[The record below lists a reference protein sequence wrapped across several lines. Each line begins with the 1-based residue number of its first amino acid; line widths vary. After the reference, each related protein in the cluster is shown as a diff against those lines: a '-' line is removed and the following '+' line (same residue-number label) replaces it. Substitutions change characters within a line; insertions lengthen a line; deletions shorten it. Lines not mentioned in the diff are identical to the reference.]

1 MPRRK
6 KPVSFRTSEVS
17 RVVGA
22 TYNQLVYWDK
32 TGLLKPSLKAASGRG
47 SRRRYSVEDI
57 FELKILMKLLDS
69 SVSLQRIRSSFRFI
83 RGQARMLSSFV
94 VLTDGKTV
102 YFYEDYDVLVDT
114 LKEGQTV
121 LRIAVQDLIADVQDR
136 LTRGRSA
143 GRTNLGQRLDSNH
156 RSGRSVLLKVSS
168 VGASGDIDNEGEGS
182 YAAPN
187 VPIARGSVWI

>member
-1 MPRRK
+1 MPRRR

-17 RVVGA
+17 HVVGA

-32 TGLLKPSLKAASGRG
+32 TGLVSPSLRAASGRG
-47 SRRRYSVEDI
+47 SRRLYSVEDI

-69 SVSLQRIRSSFRFI
+69 SLPLQRIRSSFRFI
-83 RGQARMLSSFV
+83 RGQSKTLSSFV

-121 LRIAVQDLIADVQDR
+121 LRIAVQDLIAEVQAR
-136 LTRGRSA
+136 LT
-143 GRTNLGQRLDSNH
+143 NGQ
-156 RSGRSVLLKVSS
+156 
-168 VGASGDIDNEGEGS
+168 
-182 YAAPN
+182 
-187 VPIARGSVWI
+187 

>member
-1 MPRRK
+1 MARRK

-17 RVVGA
+17 HVTGA
-22 TYNQLVYWDK
+22 SYDQLVYWDK
-32 TGLLKPSLKAASGRG
+32 TGLVRPSLKAASGRG

-83 RGQARMLSSFV
+83 RGQSRALSSFV

-121 LRIAVQDLIADVQDR
+121 LRIAVQDLISEVQAK
-136 LTRGRSA
+136 LTG
-143 GRTNLGQRLDSNH
+143 G
-156 RSGRSVLLKVSS
+156 K
-168 VGASGDIDNEGEGS
+168 
-182 YAAPN
+182 
-187 VPIARGSVWI
+187 

>member
-1 MPRRK
+1 MARRR

-17 RVVGA
+17 HVVGA

-32 TGLLKPSLKAASGRG
+32 TGLVSPSLRAASGRG
-47 SRRRYSVEDI
+47 SRRLYSVEDI

-69 SVSLQRIRSSFRFI
+69 SLPLQRIRSSFRFI
-83 RGQARMLSSFV
+83 RGQSRTLSSFV

-121 LRIAVQDLIADVQDR
+121 LRIAVQDLIAEVQTR
-136 LTRGRSA
+136 LTE
-143 GRTNLGQRLDSNH
+143 GQ
-156 RSGRSVLLKVSS
+156 
-168 VGASGDIDNEGEGS
+168 
-182 YAAPN
+182 
-187 VPIARGSVWI
+187 

>member
-1 MPRRK
+1 MGRRR

-17 RVVGA
+17 HVTGA
-22 TYNQLVYWDK
+22 SYNQLVYWDK
-32 TGLLKPSLKAASGRG
+32 TDLVRPSLKAASGRG

-83 RGQARMLSSFV
+83 RAQSRSLSSFV

-114 LKEGQTV
+114 LKKGQTV
-121 LRIAVQDLIADVQDR
+121 LRIAVQDLISEVQAK
-136 LTRGRSA
+136 LT
-143 GRTNLGQRLDSNH
+143 
-156 RSGRSVLLKVSS
+156 
-168 VGASGDIDNEGEGS
+168 GAK
-182 YAAPN
+182 
-187 VPIARGSVWI
+187 

>member
-1 MPRRK
+1 MGRRR

-17 RVVGA
+17 HVTGA
-22 TYNQLVYWDK
+22 SYDQLVYWDK
-32 TGLLKPSLKAASGRG
+32 TGLVRPSLKAASGRG

-83 RGQARMLSSFV
+83 RGQSRALSSFV

-121 LRIAVQDLIADVQDR
+121 LRIAVQDLISEVQAK
-136 LTRGRSA
+136 LTGW
-143 GRTNLGQRLDSNH
+143 
-156 RSGRSVLLKVSS
+156 
-168 VGASGDIDNEGEGS
+168 E
-182 YAAPN
+182 
-187 VPIARGSVWI
+187 

>member
-1 MPRRK
+1 
-6 KPVSFRTSEVS
+6 
-17 RVVGA
+17 VVGA

-32 TGLLKPSLKAASGRG
+32 TGLVSPSVRTASGRG

-69 SVSLQRIRSSFRFI
+69 SLPLQRVRSSFRFI
-83 RGQARMLSSFV
+83 RRQSRTLSSFV

-121 LRIAVQDLIADVQDR
+121 LRIAVQDLIAEVQAR
-136 LTRGRSA
+136 LPK
-143 GRTNLGQRLDSNH
+143 GQYE
-156 RSGRSVLLKVSS
+156 
-168 VGASGDIDNEGEGS
+168 A
-182 YAAPN
+182 
-187 VPIARGSVWI
+187 